1 MRKLRNK
8 LLLSILTVALTFIAL
23 GTTTFAW
30 FTLGGSAT
38 ANAFEAQV
46 TTPDG
51 IEFSFDGKEWS
62 NSLDLT
68 EQVSE
73 NLRFIDITSA
83 DGLAFDTKADN
94 GEIVAGDSYFTAK
107 IYIRTTN
114 SDTTI
119 NLSKVDFTE
128 TVISWTPDVDLTYGE
143 DVNWTKGGTAVEFAA
158 VNAIRV
164 SFNDG
169 ANTKVVAIEGEKS
182 HGAAALDGLAKAYA
196 QKKGYTIDSTL
207 STAPATPAAT
217 VENADEIAEEDRIAV
232 VASGQFSA
240 TAPQVEGFIDADGYN
255 YATLKINVWLEGWD
269 ADCINAILS
278 GQVKLGFTFKAA
290 FAGTTIE

>member
-68 EQVSE
+68 EKVSE

-83 DGLAFDTKADN
+83 DGLAFNTKADN
-94 GEIVAGDSYFTAK
+94 GEIVAGDSYFTAT

-128 TVISWTPDVDLTYGE
+128 TVISWIPDVDLAYG

-169 ANTKVVAIEGEKS
+169 TNTKVVAIEGSKA

-196 QKKGYTIDSTL
+196 DKKGYTIDDAL
-207 STAPATPAAT
+207 SDAPAEPDAT
-217 VENADEIAEEDRIAV
+217 VESADEIAEEDRIAV
-232 VASGQFSA
+232 VASNQFSD

-278 GQVKLGFTFKAA
+278 GQVQLGFTFKAA
-290 FAGTTIE
+290 FAGDAIE